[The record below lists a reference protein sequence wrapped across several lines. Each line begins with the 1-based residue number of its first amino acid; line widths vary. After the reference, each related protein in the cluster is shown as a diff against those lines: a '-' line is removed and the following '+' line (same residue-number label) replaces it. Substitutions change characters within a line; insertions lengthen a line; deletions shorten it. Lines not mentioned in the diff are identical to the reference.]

1 MRFRS
6 RLSINITSSEDLQ
19 NAYIPPFVIQTLVEN
34 SFKHGLEKSW
44 SSYFK
49 YSSTQY
55 K

>member
-34 SFKHGLEKSW
+34 SFKHGLEKKLVKL
-44 SSYFK
+44 F
-49 YSSTQY
+49 
-55 K
+55 